1 MVMKFLLTSGGIT
14 NKSIAKALLKLVGKK
29 AKDIR
34 IAFIPTA
41 ANIANDDGG
50 NKIWLIEDLYN
61 LLKQGYKSIDIV
73 DISALPKE
81 NWKGRLKAADVLFF
95 GGGNT
100 FYLRYWLKKSGL
112 WKILPKLL
120 KNRVYAG
127 ISAGSMI
134 TTKNLAL
141 SQSRRLYYGE
151 RDYRGNRGEDGLGFF
166 DFHFRPHLDSI
177 YFTKVR
183 RKFLKK
189 IAKEFQQPIYALDD
203 KYALKISGNKI
214 EIISEG
220 KYLVFNK

>member
-1 MVMKFLLTSGGIT
+1 MVMKFLLTSSGIT
-14 NKSIAKALLKLVGKK
+14 NKSIAKALRELVGKK

-50 NKIWLIEDLYN
+50 NKIWLIDDLYN
-61 LLKQGYKSIDIV
+61 LLKQGYRSIDIV

-81 NWKGRLKAADVLFF
+81 NWRGRLKAVDVLFF

-100 FYLRYWLKKSGL
+100 FYLRHWLKKSGL
-112 WKILPKLL
+112 WKLLPKLL
-120 KNRVYAG
+120 KTRVYAG

-141 SQSRRLYYGE
+141 SQSKKLYYGR
-151 RDYRGNRGEDGLGFF
+151 RDYRSDGGEDGLGFF
-166 DFHFRPHLDSI
+166 DFHLRPHLNSP
-177 YFTKVR
+177 YFPKVR
-183 RKFLKK
+183 LKVLKK
-189 IAKEFQQPIYALDD
+189 IAKEFHEPIYALDD
-203 KYALKISGNKI
+203 QSALRIIGGKI

-220 KYLVFNK
+220 KYLVLNK

>member
-41 ANIANDDGG
+41 ANIANDD
-50 NKIWLIEDLYN
+50 
-61 LLKQGYKSIDIV
+61 
-73 DISALPKE
+73 
-81 NWKGRLKAADVLFF
+81 
-95 GGGNT
+95 GGNT

-203 KYALKISGNKI
+203 KSALKISGNKI